1 VDDEAVLHYCCHRC
15 VGDGVL
21 PLLLLHTTGAKGCM
35 HEMGV
40 HRHHTIARVRL
51 SRRMMM
57 MERVVGVVGDLTG
70 WQWLAGYIPNSVAY
84 SS

>member
-1 VDDEAVLHYCCHRC
+1 
-15 VGDGVL
+15 
-21 PLLLLHTTGAKGCM
+21 M

-70 WQWLAGYIPNSVAY
+70 WQWLAGYRPNSVAY

>member
-1 VDDEAVLHYCCHRC
+1 
-15 VGDGVL
+15 
-21 PLLLLHTTGAKGCM
+21 
-35 HEMGV
+35 
-40 HRHHTIARVRL
+40 
-51 SRRMMM
+51 M